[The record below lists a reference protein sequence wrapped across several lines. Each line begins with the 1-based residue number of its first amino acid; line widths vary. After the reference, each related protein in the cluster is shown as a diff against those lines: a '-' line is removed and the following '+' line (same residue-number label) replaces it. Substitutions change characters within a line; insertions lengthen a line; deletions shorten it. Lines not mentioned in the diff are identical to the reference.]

1 MPLYYF
7 SFENGHRIRDPLG
20 EEFPDDE
27 AALGMAFKIAAD
39 LARTKSNPG
48 SHRVVVR
55 DTNDTPIGE
64 ASLRAAKRPGSAL
77 ALRSARGKRFDWP
90 ASMRPA

>member
-27 AALGMAFKIAAD
+27 AAIQMACQIAAD
-39 LARTKSNPG
+39 LGRAKPNPG
-48 SHRVVVR
+48 SLRVVVR
-55 DTNDTPIGE
+55 DTNDKPVGEVPLQVRRSAECEFGAGGE
-64 ASLRAAKRPGSAL
+64 ATAKGPV
-77 ALRSARGKRFDWP
+77 RS
-90 ASMRPA
+90 

>member
-27 AALGMAFKIAAD
+27 AALAMAFKIAED
-39 LARTKSNPG
+39 LARTKSNTG
-48 SHRVVVR
+48 SQRVVVR
-55 DTNDTPIGE
+55 DANDKPLGE
-64 ASLRAAKRPGSAL
+64 AHLSVAKRAARERNVG
-77 ALRSARGKRFDWP
+77 
-90 ASMRPA
+90 